1 LEEEQEGNQN
11 QIKQQ
16 LQKINHKELLN
27 DPTIRRW
34 YSNNKKGSRMR
45 ADIYLRSIS
54 RFCFSYMKMRP
65 DEFAKLTVEEMENLA
80 VDFVDC
86 IEGALNPK
94 TGRKYSPGYVESYVK
109 AIRSWADWN
118 KKTFVRKIK
127 ISNLTKTPTL
137 ENERVPTADELRRV
151 LYADTTPLRSRASI
165 AIMAF
170 CGARP
175 EVQGNHEGEDGIR
188 IKDFPELQI
197 LSDEESDKK
206 QKEVMFLKIPTIMLV
221 KDELSKSRR
230 KYMTFLCEE
239 GCEIVK
245 QYLDSRIRQGEVLTP
260 ESGVIVTTAKQASKI
275 KIAAET
281 IQREDASPFL
291 VTITVSDGIRE
302 AMRLAGLPW
311 RPYVFRSYFDTA
323 LNIAE
328 GKLGLPHSYQQ
339 FWMGH
344 VGDIETTYTTSK
356 GRLPEDLVETMR
368 EWYRKAA
375 ANFLQTRAS
384 REDIVTVEDAKAI
397 GKETWFV
404 SLGFT
409 KDEIQKLDL
418 MHKEGTEL
426 QDALRQKL
434 QSILAENGRRQK
446 LIRAE
451 EIDSAIADGY
461 EYVDKLPDGRLIMKL
476 PEFYQ

>member
-1 LEEEQEGNQN
+1 
-11 QIKQQ
+11 
-16 LQKINHKELLN
+16 
-27 DPTIRRW
+27 
-34 YSNNKKGSRMR
+34 
-45 ADIYLRSIS
+45 
-54 RFCFSYMKMRP
+54 
-65 DEFAKLTVEEMENLA
+65 
-80 VDFVDC
+80 
-86 IEGALNPK
+86 
-94 TGRKYSPGYVESYVK
+94 
-109 AIRSWADWN
+109 
-118 KKTFVRKIK
+118 
-127 ISNLTKTPTL
+127 
-137 ENERVPTADELRRV
+137 
-151 LYADTTPLRSRASI
+151 
-165 AIMAF
+165 
-170 CGARP
+170 
-175 EVQGNHEGEDGIR
+175 
-188 IKDFPELQI
+188 
-197 LSDEESDKK
+197 
-206 QKEVMFLKIPTIMLV
+206 MLV